1 MISKPRID
9 YFKSEM
15 EPYFDW
21 QLKQLVWASPCSLR
35 YFNAICDLDPPKEN
49 IQVWLIENRNLP
61 PNHAEFI
68 GQISHVDADLFNG
81 RWSFA
86 GMNISEAL
94 DALQDYQFVRRL
106 EWADGE
112 ALSLDWANST
122 DWTSDRM
129 PWLMHHSHKGIHYWF
144 PTQSDLWK
152 KDWMV
157 VSDANVLR

>member
-9 YFKSEM
+9 HYKSEM

-68 GQISHVDADLFNG
+68 WQIIEF
-81 RWSFA
+81 
-86 GMNISEAL
+86 
-94 DALQDYQFVRRL
+94 RL
-106 EWADGE
+106 YFYINETKRFIESAFGIATSGLTD
-112 ALSLDWANST
+112 SLRLYSANS
-122 DWTSDRM
+122 SEER
-129 PWLMHHSHKGIHYWF
+129 S
-144 PTQSDLWK
+144 
-152 KDWMV
+152 
-157 VSDANVLR
+157 